1 MIPFKKLINVAL
13 ITNVPAPYRIPV
25 WRKVNDSTD
34 INLTVIFCAQAQ
46 IDTKTAPKDYGFK
59 YHFLTGKFIDKG
71 RQFIHADLN
80 IWSKLNELKP
90 DIIITVG
97 YIPTYLFAFVWAKYH
112 GIPHIAMTDG
122 TAKSEKTLSWLHRL
136 LRRIVLKHSTSF
148 VGACEGSLA
157 LFRQYGAPED
167 RLYKSYLCADN
178 SVYNQP
184 ASSDP
189 VDFIFCGRFLS
200 FKRPLFA
207 MEVALATAKLL
218 NRKTSINF
226 VGSGELEAEL
236 RTYAKDIA
244 DFVDTRFL
252 GYATQ
257 AELPFRYAE
266 AKLFLFPTEGDVWG
280 VVANEACASG
290 LPVIVSPYAGVAG
303 ELIIDG
309 NNGFIRELDV
319 EQWAEVA
326 SKLLSNNDLYHTFS
340 ENSRTQVAEYSF
352 DNSAKG
358 LCNAILQAYEL
369 TQ

>member
-1 MIPFKKLINVAL
+1 MNIINTVL
-13 ITNVPAPYRIPV
+13 ITNVPAPYRVPV
-25 WRKVNDSTD
+25 WRKIMETNKID
-34 INLTVIFCAQAQ
+34 LTIIFCAQPL
-46 IDTKTAPKDYGFK
+46 IDTKTAPIDYGFK
-59 YHFLTGKFIDKG
+59 YHFLTAKYIDKG

-90 DIIITVG
+90 DIVITVG
-97 YIPTYLFAFVWAKYH
+97 YIPTYLFAFLWAQLH
-112 GIPHIAMTDG
+112 GVPHIAMTDG
-122 TAKSEKTLSWLHRL
+122 TAQSEQGLSWLHHF
-136 LRRIVLKHSTSF
+136 LRKIVLKRSASF
-148 VGACEGSLA
+148 VGACEGSLD

-167 RLYKSYLCADN
+167 RLHKSYLCANN

-226 VGSGELEAEL
+226 VGSGELEPEM
-236 RTYAKDIA
+236 RTYAKKIA
-244 DFVDTRFL
+244 EFVDTSFL

-257 AELPFRYAE
+257 AELPYRYAE
-266 AKLFLFPTEGDVWG
+266 AKIFLFPTEGDVWG

-290 LPVIVSPYAGVAG
+290 LPVIVSPYAGVSD

-309 NNGFIRELDV
+309 SNGFIRELEVDL
-319 EQWAEVA
+319 WAEA
-326 SKLLSNNDLYHTFS
+326 AAQLLSDTALYQSFS
-340 ENSRTQVAEYSF
+340 QNSRTQVAEYSF

-358 LCNAILQAYEL
+358 LSEAIMQTYEL